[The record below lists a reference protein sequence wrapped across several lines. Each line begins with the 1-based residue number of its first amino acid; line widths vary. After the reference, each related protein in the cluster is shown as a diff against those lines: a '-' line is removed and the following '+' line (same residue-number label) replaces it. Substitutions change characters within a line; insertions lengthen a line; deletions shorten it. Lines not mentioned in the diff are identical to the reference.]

1 MPHYQ
6 NGLKGIDF
14 LTAPLHFK
22 EHQTMHSE
30 KSIFRQTEIETEIA
44 AFFNWAVELQFFK
57 FSEYML
63 CMKAKRKL
71 EMIWDEIET
80 KLSN

>member
-44 AFFNWAVELQFFK
+44 AFLTEL
-57 FSEYML
+57 
-63 CMKAKRKL
+63 
-71 EMIWDEIET
+71 
-80 KLSN
+80 